1 MPATVSV
8 MLMTEMPPRIVEG
21 VVLEQVEGHLEVAL
35 PEGTAMPKA
44 GAALVLEFPGGSQA
58 REMATVLSVEG
69 QKFRTK
75 VRIRHQDQR
84 DAARLYAGLRL
95 SYCVV
100 AAGKPVDGA
109 AWMAGGD
116 APGELVQP
124 DPYMNFSLTGL
135 QFEDVERCTGGDCI
149 LFTLQLPKKR
159 AVWRG
164 VGRVVRV
171 GIIPPGERESESQ
184 ATHRIAMQFTELPE
198 EARAALLD
206 LTSRMQNNWIRNTL
220 P

>member
-1 MPATVSV
+1 MPATVAV
-8 MLMTEMPPRIVEG
+8 MLMTEKPPRIVEG
-21 VVLEQVEGHLEVAL
+21 VVLEQAGEQLELML
-35 PEGTAMPKA
+35 PEGTSMPKP
-44 GAALVLEFPGGSQA
+44 GAALVLEFPGSDQP
-58 REMATVLSVEG
+58 REMASVLSVEG
-69 QKFRTK
+69 QKLRTK

-100 AAGKPVDGA
+100 PAGTPVDVA
-109 AWMAGGD
+109 AWMAGGE
-116 APGELVQP
+116 ARGELHQP

-135 QFEDVERCTGGDCI
+135 QFEDVDRCSGGDSI

-171 GIIPPGERESESQ
+171 GVIPTGERESESH

-206 LTSRMQNNWIRNTL
+206 LTGRMQNNWLRNTL

>member
-1 MPATVSV
+1 MPTTVSV

-21 VVLEQVEGHLEVAL
+21 VVLEHADGHVEVAL
-35 PEGTAMPKA
+35 PDGTSMPKP
-44 GAALVLEFPGGSQA
+44 GAALVLEFPGSGQP

-69 QKFRTK
+69 QKFKTK
-75 VRIRHQDQR
+75 LRIRHQDQR

-100 AAGKPVDGA
+100 PADKPVDAA
-109 AWMAGGD
+109 AWLAGGD
-116 APGELVQP
+116 APSELFQP

-135 QFEDVERCTGGDCI
+135 QFEDVARCAGGDFI

-164 VGRVVRV
+164 IGKVVRV
-171 GIIPPGERESESQ
+171 GVIPPGERESESQ

-206 LTSRMQNNWIRNTL
+206 LTGRMQNTWIRNTL